1 MRSRSRAPLFFIVG
15 RTIGERYID
24 RLHRGRGGRAVAWIE
39 RAFQRHPVL
48 VVFVHPSALV
58 CGLAGMAEV
67 NAISFVLAALASTIT
82 SVLCVRVS
90 GARARESF
98 ELFQR
103 KDDPH
108 KFMFLE
114 RWTSLEAHHENMAKN
129 VVASGH
135 LDKIQPLLAGPT
147 DNGVIEEV

>member
-1 MRSRSRAPLFFIVG
+1 MSVIYVVNMQASEGNAEKLLPLLQQGRDFSRRAEG
-15 RTIGERYID
+15 
-24 RLHRGRGGRAVAWIE
+24 
-39 RAFQRHPVL
+39 
-48 VVFVHPSALV
+48 
-58 CGLAGMAEV
+58 C
-67 NAISFVLAALASTIT
+67 
-82 SVLCVRVS
+82 
-90 GARARESF
+90 ESF